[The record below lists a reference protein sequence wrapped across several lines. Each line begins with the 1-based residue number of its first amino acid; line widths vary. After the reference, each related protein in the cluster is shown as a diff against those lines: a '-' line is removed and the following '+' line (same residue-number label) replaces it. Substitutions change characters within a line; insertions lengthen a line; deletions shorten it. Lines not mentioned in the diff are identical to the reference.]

1 MSFCQEKGG
10 IASPEAL
17 SLLAGTTSIS
27 LGIAE
32 DTLRRLASSI
42 REDNIDPNF
51 FINMKKEDIL
61 SEIIRISNSNTK
73 KELNNYFNLVGNRL
87 ITGYDVTDKV
97 GNDMPDVLVDNILL
111 HLNGNINTSNNEFD
125 IENEKRHNRLLS
137 KIPSEHHIEFNEL
150 LNEARLLNRLRDER
164 SLYTDVLA
172 TGLARRALK
181 HAGERLYK
189 IGKIENPSLALYA
202 TNEEVCDLLAGRN
215 TILSSTLI
223 ERRDWCTSQCIENA
237 PIMLGEEDNI
247 YYGQGRIENLPK
259 AARLSLSAISIVL
272 KEVYEESTF
281 VEDGSKLTGS
291 PVSPGIYE
299 GIARIINSVEDF
311 GKIQKGDVLVT
322 RSTTASYNVIL
333 PLLGAIVTDRGGQ
346 LSHAAIVARE
356 FGIPSVVGTRDATQV
371 IEDGCRIRVDGSN
384 GTVEKII

>member
-1 MSFCQEKGG
+1 
-10 IASPEAL
+10 
-17 SLLAGTTSIS
+17 
-27 LGIAE
+27 
-32 DTLRRLASSI
+32 
-42 REDNIDPNF
+42 
-51 FINMKKEDIL
+51 MKKKYN
-61 SEIIRISNSNTK
+61 RI
-73 KELNNYFNLVGNRL
+73 
-87 ITGYDVTDKV
+87 
-97 GNDMPDVLVDNILL
+97 
-111 HLNGNINTSNNEFD
+111 
-125 IENEKRHNRLLS
+125 LS

-181 HAGERLYK
+181 HAGERLHK
-189 IGKIENPSLALYA
+189 MGKIEDPSLALYA
-202 TNEEVCDLLAGRN
+202 TNEEVCDLLAGKN

-223 ERRDWCTSQCIENA
+223 ERRDWCTSKCIENA
-237 PIMLGEEDNI
+237 PVMLGKEDNVS
-247 YYGQGRIENLPK
+247 YGQGGIENLPK

-384 GTVEKII
+384 GTVETLFTILCNRHFHLH